1 LERIAS
7 QGGAIRL
14 ADMDDDQLG
23 LARAIIIVWVS
34 GAVASALL
42 STFLSPVAWAM
53 ILGSASHVDRQWGSV
68 ALIVGLGA
76 LLGAIGV
83 TLGVSLFGFR
93 LSYASAF
100 VALVIGGILVEA
112 VMRFLVAR
120 TTRTADGFQ
129 LPALGP
135 LIWPLHLL
143 LNTLLPAF
151 IVNELASSRR
161 RHPAMPEV
169 PPELP
174 YPEQSPP
181 G

>member
-1 LERIAS
+1 
-7 QGGAIRL
+7 
-14 ADMDDDQLG
+14 MDDDQLG

-42 STFLSPVAWAM
+42 SIFLSPVAWAM
-53 ILGSASHVDRQWGSV
+53 ILGSANQVDRQWGSV

-76 LLGAIGV
+76 LLGTIGV
-83 TLGVSLFGFR
+83 TVGVSIFGFR

-100 VALVIGGILVEA
+100 VALVIGGILAEA

-120 TTRTADGFQ
+120 TTRTADGIP
-129 LPALGP
+129 LPAFAP
-135 LIWPLHLL
+135 LVWPLHLL
-143 LNTLLPAF
+143 LSTLLPAF
-151 IVNELASSRR
+151 IVNELASRR
-161 RHPAMPEV
+161 RSHPAMPEV

-174 YPEQSPP
+174 YPEQSPL

>member
-1 LERIAS
+1 MEEH
-7 QGGAIRL
+7 
-14 ADMDDDQLG
+14 QLG

-34 GAVASALL
+34 GAVATALL

-53 ILGSASHVDRQWGSV
+53 ILGSASHVDGQWGSV

-76 LLGAIGV
+76 VLGAIGV
-83 TLGVSLFGFR
+83 TVGVSLFGFR
-93 LSYASAF
+93 LSYGSAF
-100 VALVIGGILVEA
+100 VALVIGGILAEA

-120 TTRTADGFQ
+120 TTRTADGIP
-129 LPALGP
+129 LPAFAP
-135 LIWPLHLL
+135 LVWPLHLL

-161 RHPAMPEV
+161 SHPAMPEV
-169 PPELP
+169 PPELR
-174 YPEQSPP
+174 YPERSPL

>member
-1 LERIAS
+1 V
-7 QGGAIRL
+7 
-14 ADMDDDQLG
+14 DDHQLG

-42 STFLSPVAWAM
+42 STFVSPVAWAM
-53 ILGSASHVDRQWGSV
+53 ILGSANHVDREWGSV

-83 TLGVSLFGFR
+83 TVGVSIFGFR
-93 LSYASAF
+93 LSYGSAF
-100 VALVIGGILVEA
+100 VALLVGGILAEA

-120 TTRTADGFQ
+120 TTRTADGIP
-129 LPALGP
+129 LPALAP
-135 LIWPLHLL
+135 LVWPLHLL

-151 IVNELASSRR
+151 VVNELASKRRSR
-161 RHPAMPEV
+161 PASPEV

-174 YPEQSPP
+174 YPGQSPL